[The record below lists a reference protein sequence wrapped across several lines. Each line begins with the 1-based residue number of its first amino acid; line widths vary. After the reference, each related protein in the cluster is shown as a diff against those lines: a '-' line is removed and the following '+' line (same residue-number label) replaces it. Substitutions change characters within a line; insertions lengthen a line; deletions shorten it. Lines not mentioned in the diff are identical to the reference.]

1 MLQKKIILE
10 LVWWCVTALLV
21 AAILYPILSVFKQP
35 FPFLVNNIICI
46 VVLFTYTRHIFL
58 LEHTLIAR
66 QFWIKMGL
74 LMLTFPLMF
83 WLINANF
90 DFREFLD
97 YQAPD
102 GFIKLMQPK
111 LSILQQTQTLIYIR
125 NEFLF
130 FVIGSMIATL
140 AMFVRMLMS
149 IWRGRNTGEV

>member
-1 MLQKKIILE
+1 M
-10 LVWWCVTALLV
+10 VWWGITALV
-21 AAILYPILSVFKQP
+21 VSAVMFPIFRTFAQP
-35 FPFLVNNIICI
+35 FPFLKNNIICI
-46 VVLFTYTRHIFL
+46 ILLVTYTRHIFL

-66 QFWIKMGL
+66 HFWIKMGL

-97 YQAPD
+97 YKAPD
-102 GFIKLMQPK
+102 GFIVLMKPK
-111 LSILQQTQTLIYIR
+111 MTILEQTQIVSYIR

-140 AMFVRMLMS
+140 GMFVRMLMS
-149 IWRGRNTGEV
+149 IWRVRNTGEV